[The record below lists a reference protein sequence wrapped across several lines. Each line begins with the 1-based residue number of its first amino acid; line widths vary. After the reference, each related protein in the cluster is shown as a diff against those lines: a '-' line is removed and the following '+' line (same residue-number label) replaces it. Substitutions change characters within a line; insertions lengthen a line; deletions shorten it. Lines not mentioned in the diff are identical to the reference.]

1 MMNPF
6 EEIVNKSADKND
18 SEVEER
24 VLYVISI
31 HLLILGIWIDRYR

>member
-6 EEIVNKSADKND
+6 EEIVNKSADKHD

-24 VLYVISI
+24 ALYVISI
-31 HLLILGIWIDRYR
+31 HLLI